1 MQGSVS
7 SKGVASALR
16 ADEARTDCAFCSPAI
31 APAEVV
37 AVGALEMV
45 DGSDTADWTGLSG
58 IGSAVVEVAA
68 EEVAAGESVA
78 GAAPV

>member
-1 MQGSVS
+1 M
-7 SKGVASALR
+7 
-16 ADEARTDCAFCSPAI
+16 

-37 AVGALEMV
+37 AFGALEMV
-45 DGSDTADWTGLSG
+45 DGSDTADWTGFSG
-58 IGSAVVEVAA
+58 IGSAIVEVAA